1 MMRIIILIFF
11 FLFQNSANASIKS
24 NIIENLK
31 LIENFKL
38 IQNIK
43 FNFEQKIGKK
53 IEKGECIIAYPK
65 KIFCKYYDRYNK
77 ILVSNGKSL
86 VINSDRS
93 NQYYRYQLEKTPLN
107 LILDKKFLIN
117 KMNDSENFSKSF
129 NNYSFKFIYEQT
141 TLIVH
146 FDKNTLNLIGWTTN
160 DIYQNQVE
168 TKISN
173 VEKNLMI
180 NSNIFKIQN
189 YIN

>member
-1 MMRIIILIFF
+1 MRIILLIFF
-11 FLFQNSANASIKS
+11 FLFHNSVNASIKT

-31 LIENFKL
+31 LTENFK
-38 IQNIK
+38 
-43 FNFEQKIGKK
+43 FNFVQKIGKK
-53 IEKGECIIAYPK
+53 SEKGECTIAYPK
-65 KIFCKYYDRYNK
+65 KIFCKYEDRYNK

-93 NQYYRYQLEKTPLN
+93 DQYYRYKLEKTPLN

-117 KMNDSENFSKSF
+117 KMNDSENLSNSL
-129 NNYSFKFIYEQT
+129 NNYSFKVIYEQT
-141 TLIVH
+141 TLIVY

-160 DIYQNQVE
+160 DIYQNKVE

-173 VEKNLMI
+173 IEKNLII
-180 NSNIFKIQN
+180 NQNIFKIQN

>member
-1 MMRIIILIFF
+1 MRIFLIIIFT
-11 FLFQNSANASIKS
+11 LFQSSVYASIKS
-24 NIIENLK
+24 KIIN
-31 LIENFKL
+31 NFKL
-38 IQNIK
+38 TNSLK
-43 FNFEQKIGKK
+43 FNFVQKIGKK
-53 IEKGECIIAYPK
+53 SEKGECIIAYPK
-65 KIFCKYYDRYNK
+65 KIFCKYDDRYNK

-117 KMNDSENFSKSF
+117 KMNESENLSNSL

-146 FDKNTLNLIGWTTN
+146 FDKNTLDLIGWTTN
-160 DIYQNQVE
+160 DIYQNKVE

-173 VEKNLMI
+173 VEKNLII
-180 NSNIFKIQN
+180 NLNIFKLQN

>member
-1 MMRIIILIFF
+1 MRIIILIFF

-31 LIENFKL
+31 LIENL
-38 IQNIK
+38 K
-43 FNFEQKIGKK
+43 FNFVQKIGKK
-53 IEKGECIIAYPK
+53 SEKGECIIAYPK
-65 KIFCKYYDRYNK
+65 KIFCKYEDRYNK

-93 NQYYRYQLEKTPLN
+93 NQYYRYSLDKTPLN

-117 KMNDSENFSKSF
+117 KMNDSESLSNSF
-129 NNYSFKFIYEQT
+129 NNYSFKIIYEKT
-141 TLIVH
+141 SINIF
-146 FDKNTLNLIGWTTN
+146 FDKKTLKLIGWTTN
-160 DIYQNQVE
+160 DIYQNKVE

-173 VEKNLMI
+173 VENNLMI
-180 NSNIFKIQN
+180 NNNIFKIQN

>member
-1 MMRIIILIFF
+1 MRIFLLIFF
-11 FLFQNSANASIKS
+11 FLFQNSVNASIKS
-24 NIIENLK
+24 KIINNFNLIENLK
-31 LIENFKL
+31 
-38 IQNIK
+38 
-43 FNFEQKIGKK
+43 FNFVQKIGKK

-65 KIFCKYYDRYNK
+65 KIFCKYDDRYNK

-93 NQYYRYQLEKTPLN
+93 NQYYRYRLDKTPLN
-107 LILDKKFLIN
+107 LILDKNFLIN
-117 KMNDSENFSKSF
+117 KMTDSENLSNSL
-129 NNYSFKFIYEQT
+129 NPYSFKIIYEKT
-141 TLIVH
+141 TIIIY

-160 DIYQNQVE
+160 DIYQNEVE

-180 NSNIFKIQN
+180 NNNIFKIHN

>member
-1 MMRIIILIFF
+1 MRIFTFIIFF
-11 FLFQNSANASIKS
+11 SFTNFANASIITQ
-24 NIIENLK
+24 IIN
-31 LIENFKL
+31 NFESTK
-38 IQNIK
+38 NMK
-43 FNFEQKIGKK
+43 FNFVQTINGKVEEGK
-53 IEKGECIIAYPK
+53 CTLVYPK
-65 KIFCKYYDRYNK
+65 KIFCEYISFYNK

-117 KMNDSENFSKSF
+117 KMNDSENFSKSL